1 MMKQLTIVSIAI
13 LLTVM
18 FSVGF
23 LTTPEKAEAGVVPLE
38 GIKYD
43 VNFSLEDNLKLF
55 VGKRVYVTIDSGKT
69 FAGIVKE
76 VGNHLMWLEKLEGKD
91 FFDALIRINSITA
104 VDTKF
109 RDMKP

>member
-1 MMKQLTIVSIAI
+1 MKQLTILSIAI

-23 LTTPEKAEAGVVPLE
+23 LTTFQKAEAGVIPLE

-43 VNFSLEDNLKLF
+43 VNYSLEDNLKLF
-55 VGKRVYVTIDSGKT
+55 VGKRVYVTLDSGKT
-69 FAGIVKE
+69 FIGVVKE
-76 VGNHLMWLEKLEGKD
+76 VGNHLMWLEKLEGKE

-104 VDTKF
+104 IDTRF
-109 RDMKP
+109 RDLKP

>member
-1 MMKQLTIVSIAI
+1 MKQFAIVSFAI

-18 FSVGF
+18 FSAGF
-23 LTTPEKAEAGVVPLE
+23 LATPGKTEAGVVPLE

-43 VNFSLEDNLKLF
+43 VNFSLEENLKMF
-55 VGKRVYVTIDSGKT
+55 VGKKVYITLDSGKT

-76 VGNHLMWLEKLEGKD
+76 TGNHLMWLEKLEGKE

-104 VDTKF
+104 IDTRF
-109 RDMKP
+109 RDLKP